1 MIKIQASNA
10 EICSGPRNGW
20 NRQPPSVPRLELP
33 NEAELGTVA
42 FVVLGLGVGGL
53 DLVDQHHLWAEAQNG
68 QSPVEHSGA
77 QRPGAIYPV
86 PASLV

>member
-1 MIKIQASNA
+1 MA
-10 EICSGPRNGW
+10 GTG
-20 NRQPPSVPRLELP
+20 QPPSVLRLELP

-53 DLVDQHHLWAEAQNG
+53 DLIDQHHLWAEAQNG
-68 QSPVEHSGA
+68 QSPIEHSDA

-86 PASLV
+86 PAVPLCSAAMPQLPPS